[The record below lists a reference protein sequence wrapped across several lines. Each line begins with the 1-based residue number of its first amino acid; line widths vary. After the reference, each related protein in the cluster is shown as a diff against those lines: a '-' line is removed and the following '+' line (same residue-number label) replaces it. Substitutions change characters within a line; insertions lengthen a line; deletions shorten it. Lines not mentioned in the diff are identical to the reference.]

1 MTDPKRIPNKL
12 RRPFIWRKRDLKS
25 PESVKL
31 APDLETTQRTERP
44 WYRPTILKT
53 AAVALGVLVVIPPHA
68 HGQFGFDTAAILAA
82 VSKMQSLM
90 NTYMAKPLQTIN
102 EYEQSTA
109 KYEQE
114 VMYPIASIN
123 QAKTSVS
130 QFEGQFSQISNMFH
144 VNVSSATLPQSKS
157 LESVLLSRNAANVP
171 NISSQFHS
179 VYGVVMAQNSA
190 SPQTRTMT
198 DMTDAQAQDA
208 MKRAVA
214 IDALADAELAQADQ
228 LGQQI
233 STAAPGSAPILEA
246 EADIWV
252 VRANAYTQSALA
264 ELMRTR
270 AIDLANQSKAAKVGA
285 ANGTS
290 TNGLIN
296 GSLTNR

>member
-1 MTDPKRIPNKL
+1 MTDPKRNPNKL
-12 RRPFIWRKRDLKS
+12 RRPFIWRKRDRQP

-31 APDLETTQRTERP
+31 APDLETTQRPERP
-44 WYRPTILKT
+44 WYRPTLLKI
-53 AAVALGVLVVIPPHA
+53 AAVALGVLVIIPPHA
-68 HGQFGFDTAAILAA
+68 HGQFGLDTAAILAA
-82 VSKMQSLM
+82 LSKMQSLM

-102 EYEQSTA
+102 QYEQSTA

-123 QAKTSVS
+123 QAKSSVS

-144 VNVSSATLPQSKS
+144 VNVSSATLPQSQS

-171 NISSQFHS
+171 NISSQFQS

-198 DMTDAQAQDA
+198 DLTDAQAQDA

-233 STAAPGSAPILEA
+233 AEAAPGSAPILEA
-246 EADIWV
+246 EADICV
-252 VRANAYTQSALA
+252 VRANAYTQSEMA
-264 ELMRTR
+264 ELIRTR

-285 ANGTS
+285 TNGTS
-290 TNGLIN
+290 TNGLIK